1 MVSECL
7 SCSPSEATAKDI
19 MMQVQRTRKL
29 LDRHGHLIEFG
40 IFSYSFPPFDT
51 CTDIYWK
58 NITANS
64 VYIYVFAIESLK
76 GIYDKKVAQLSR
88 YKMTT
93 AEILAGSYI
102 VLFTGKAKLYQSP
115 SLRWMCPSS
124 FPRKRKVITRPWPVL
139 LLSDWI
145 RTCCEDLQFGGFF
158 FPRWFEVGYVGRC
171 RTYAINILDPTLEDW
186 ARFPAS
192 FPIPMHSYNASWRW
206 RAWTG
211 QTSNISDIIS
221 SYHSMGWPWC
231 SELWEVLWH
240 SFAWFFFLAD
250 VKRLVGPK

>member
-1 MVSECL
+1 MVLIRLEFSKWYSECL

-40 IFSYSFPPFDT
+40 IFFIFFPTFWHLYRY
-51 CTDIYWK
+51 ILK
-58 NITANS
+58 KHITANS

-88 YKMTT
+88 YKDDHCRNSSR
-93 AEILAGSYI
+93 ILHSF
-102 VLFTGKAKLYQSP
+102 VHRKGKTLPIPITSVDVPIKLS
-115 SLRWMCPSS
+115 
-124 FPRKRKVITRPWPVL
+124 RKRKVITRPWPVL

-145 RTCCEDLQFGGFF
+145 RTCCEDLQFGGFVLS
-158 FPRWFEVGYVGRC
+158 RWFEVGYVGRC

-192 FPIPMHSYNASWRW
+192 FPHPNA
-206 RAWTG
+206 
-211 QTSNISDIIS
+211 
-221 SYHSMGWPWC
+221 
-231 SELWEVLWH
+231 
-240 SFAWFFFLAD
+240 FL
-250 VKRLVGPK
+250 